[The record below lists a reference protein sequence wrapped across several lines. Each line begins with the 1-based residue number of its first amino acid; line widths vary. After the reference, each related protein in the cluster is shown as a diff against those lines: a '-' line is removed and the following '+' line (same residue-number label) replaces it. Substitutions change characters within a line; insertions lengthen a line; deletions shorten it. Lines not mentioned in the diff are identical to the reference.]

1 MSAHSKAY
9 RTPSSHSVSRKTTD
23 STDANPVLKGYVLP
37 GLIQP
42 LLCPDANPGYQKIR
56 SAFEKV
62 RTEIEQSSA
71 DLILI
76 YSTMWP
82 SILGH
87 QIQAH
92 PEPEWVL
99 VDEEFHDLGSVP
111 YKLKIDSDFAHAYN
125 RHSLERGL
133 HSRTISYHGF
143 PIDSGSIVALK
154 LINPTNRIPAVIVSS
169 NIYADRAETVVLA
182 KAAVSALKEQGKK
195 AVAVIIST
203 LSNRLHSQWIDPKED
218 KIHSLKDQ
226 EWNLKILEF
235 LSKGRLEDVAQLS
248 RQIQREA
255 RVKKVSNFKPFWW
268 LSSVMGAHNRYKGQ
282 IYEYQ
287 PIYGTGC
294 AVVGLSPALHAAR
307 DLEFDEDAPDYYTGE
322 RNVLSSSDGLLSTSS
337 ESLADFSSQASHLS
351 MSEDSLIWDGDQT

>member
-1 MSAHSKAY
+1 MAASKA
-9 RTPSSHSVSRKTTD
+9 
-23 STDANPVLKGYVLP
+23 STNPIIKGYVLP
-37 GLIQP
+37 GLVQP
-42 LLCPDANPGYQKIR
+42 LLTPDANPGYR
-56 SAFEKV
+56 KV
-62 RTEIEQSSA
+62 RAAFDKVREEIENTDA

-87 QIQAH
+87 QIQAL

-99 VDEEFHDLGSVP
+99 VEEEFHDLGSIP
-111 YKLKIDSDFAHAYN
+111 YKLKIDSEFAETYNKHAKQ
-125 RHSLERGL
+125 RGL
-133 HSRTISYHGF
+133 HSRTIAYHGF
-143 PIDSGSIVALK
+143 PIDSGSVVALK
-154 LINPTNRIPAVIVSS
+154 LINPDNRIPAVIVSS

-182 KAAVSALKEQGKK
+182 KAAVSALQEQGKR

-203 LSNRLHSQWIDPKED
+203 LSNRLHSTYVDPKDD
-218 KIHSLKDQ
+218 KINSLKDH

-235 LSKGRLEDVAQLS
+235 LEKGRLEDVSQLS

-268 LSSVMGAHNRYKGQ
+268 LSSVMGAHNRYTGKV
-282 IYEYQ
+282 YEYQ

-294 AVVGLSPALHAAR
+294 AVVGLTPAPHASR

-322 RNVLSSSDGLLSTSS
+322 RNVLSASAEAS
-337 ESLADFSSQASHLS
+337 ADFSSQQILCNNF
-351 MSEDSLIWDGDQT
+351 DGEERDHENF

>member
-1 MSAHSKAY
+1 MGATSNHS
-9 RTPSSHSVSRKTTD
+9 T
-23 STDANPVLKGYVLP
+23 ANPILKGFVLP

-42 LLCPDANPGYQKIR
+42 LLCPEANPGYQKVR
-56 SAFEKV
+56 SAFDRV
-62 RTEIEQSSA
+62 REEIEKSSA

-82 SILGH
+82 SVLGH

-92 PEPEWVL
+92 PEPEWTL

-111 YKLKIDSDFAHAYN
+111 YKLKIDSEFAHAYN
-125 RHSLERGL
+125 KHTQARGL
-133 HSRTISYHGF
+133 HSRTVAYHGF

-154 LINPTNRIPAVIVSS
+154 LINPNNRIPAVIVSS
-169 NIYADRAETVVLA
+169 NIYADRAETVVLG
-182 KAAVSALKEQGKK
+182 KAAVEALKEQGKT
-195 AVAVIIST
+195 AIAIIIST
-203 LSNRLHSQWIDPKED
+203 LSNRLHSDWIDPKED

-235 LSKGRLEDVAQLS
+235 LEKGRLEDVAQLS

-255 RVKKVSNFKPFWW
+255 RVKKVTNFKPFWW
-268 LSSVMGAHNRYKGQ
+268 LSSVMGAHNRYKGH

-294 AVVGLSPALHAAR
+294 AVIGLTPTAHAAR

-322 RNVLSSSDGLLSTSS
+322 RNVLSASS
-337 ESLADFSSQASHLS
+337 EAMSDFSSQRTLYSQTPGTVSSSSHFRDAQKEES
-351 MSEDSLIWDGDQT
+351 PNSSEGFFS

>member
-1 MSAHSKAY
+1 MN
-9 RTPSSHSVSRKTTD
+9 SSS
-23 STDANPVLKGYVLP
+23 NPVLKGYVLP
-37 GLIQP
+37 GLIHP
-42 LLCPDANPGYQKIR
+42 LLCPEANPGYQKVR

-62 RTEIEQSSA
+62 REEIESSA
-71 DLILI
+71 ADVILI

-87 QIQAH
+87 QIQAM
-92 PEPEWVL
+92 PEPEWTL

-111 YKLKIDSDFAHAYN
+111 YKLKIDSDLAHCYN
-125 RHSLERGL
+125 KHAKSRGL
-133 HSRTISYHGF
+133 HSRTIAYHGF

-154 LINPTNRIPAVIVSS
+154 LINPHNRIPAVIVSS

-182 KAAVSALKEQGKK
+182 KAAVDALKEQGKK

-203 LSNRLHSQWIDPKED
+203 LSNRLHSNWIDPKDD

-235 LSKGRLEDVAQLS
+235 LEKGRLEDVSQLS

-268 LSSVMGAHNRYKGQ
+268 LSTVMGAHNRYKGH

-294 AVVGLSPALHAAR
+294 AVVGLTPAVHASR
-307 DLEFDEDAPDYYTGE
+307 DLEFDEDAPEIYSGD
-322 RNVLSSSDGLLSTSS
+322 RNVLSASAEAMS
-337 ESLADFSSQASHLS
+337 DFSSQFVAGGFDH
-351 MSEDSLIWDGDQT
+351 ENN